1 MSEDLNQRFSLL
13 RLRMDLINV
22 VIQVVPRDKNV
33 IEVYIVTTEGDVC
46 IDFITDEFRL
56 IEKPLSILNYMSYI

>member
-1 MSEDLNQRFSLL
+1 
-13 RLRMDLINV
+13 MDLINV